1 MKIPYGQ
8 CNFEEIREQGQF
20 YADKTVYLPLMED
33 SGRYGKFQLFL
44 RPRRFGK
51 STLIHM
57 LRYYYDINLKDR
69 FERLFKGLYIYDH
82 PTPKQGRYL
91 VLYFDFSSVA
101 TDEGKE
107 EMRRSFDGL
116 VRMQCMAFARAY
128 EALHPVFVE
137 MQGLLR
143 PELSAASAVTIL
155 LGMVQTTPFKVL
167 LLIDE
172 YDNFAHALLTKEAGK
187 LREQLRRE
195 YEAEHRSTGTLYSEA
210 FFGTGFVKNFYKVM
224 KTFSGVCLERAFITG
239 VTPIVLDDMASG
251 FNVVTHLTLMPEFH
265 ALAGLTHADVA
276 LAAEQFSTAFPECG
290 SQAELLRELL
300 DNYDHYRF
308 SLRVDETLFNP
319 DMVFYYFQQL
329 ASEKRPPLE
338 LLDHNCRTD
347 YDKLRLIAQPPEQ
360 TDDSYLESLTEML
373 KTERATGRLLTSF
386 SAYHMHSTLT
396 LPSLLFYMGLL
407 TLEGEVLAGIR
418 FRIPNRVIKQLH
430 WQEFYELLIRRR
442 NIKTNIP
449 NVLEA
454 LGEMSWNGQL
464 QPLVDLVQ
472 RHVLDVLSSRDLTHM
487 NEEVV
492 KVLFT
497 GYIVLG
503 DVFNV
508 LSELELSPGGY
519 ADLFLGLDRRHPQA
533 RWGWVLEFKYLKASA
548 SKAQI
553 QAAQKQARAQLERYL
568 E

>member
-8 CNFEEIREQGQF
+8 CNFEDIRERGQF
-20 YADKTVYLPLMED
+20 YADKTMYLPLMENAD
-33 SGRYGKFQLFL
+33 RYGKFQLFL

-101 TDEGKE
+101 TDEGKD

-116 VRMQCMAFARAY
+116 VRDECRRFVNDYRHLIPRLETLEPDLRTCLPAATQIASLFRVVQSSPY
-128 EALHPVFVE
+128 KVF
-137 MQGLLR
+137 
-143 PELSAASAVTIL
+143 I
-155 LGMVQTTPFKVL
+155 
-167 LLIDE
+167 LIDE

-195 YEAEHRSTGTLYSEA
+195 YEAEHRSSGTLYSEA
-210 FFGTGFVKNFYKVM
+210 FFGTGFVKNFYKAM

-251 FNVVTHLTLMPEFH
+251 FNVVTHLTSMPEFH

-276 LAAEQFSTAFPECG
+276 LAAEQFSAAFPECG
-290 SQAELLRELL
+290 TQGELLQELL

-319 DMVFYYFQQL
+319 DMVFYYLQQL
-329 ASEKRPPLE
+329 ASEKRPPLD
-338 LLDHNCRTD
+338 LLDNNCWTD

-373 KTERATGRLLTSF
+373 RTERATGRLLTSF
-386 SAYHMHSTLT
+386 SAYHMHSALT

-407 TLEGEVLAGIR
+407 TIEGEVLGGIR

-430 WQEFYELLIRRR
+430 WQEFYELLIRR
-442 NIKTNIP
+442 
-449 NVLEA
+449 
-454 LGEMSWNGQL
+454 
-464 QPLVDLVQ
+464 
-472 RHVLDVLSSRDLTHM
+472 
-487 NEEVV
+487 
-492 KVLFT
+492 
-497 GYIVLG
+497 
-503 DVFNV
+503 
-508 LSELELSPGGY
+508 
-519 ADLFLGLDRRHPQA
+519 
-533 RWGWVLEFKYLKASA
+533 
-548 SKAQI
+548 
-553 QAAQKQARAQLERYL
+553 
-568 E
+568 